1 MDQFVHSTKFD
12 ANILVRSMGCARR
25 VRVSLRAR
33 NFELGSGSTLA
44 AIEVSPPA
52 PLHGD
57 AAVKVV
63 LHSAMAAMLLALL
76 TTRLQDGGSNGVQWC
91 FLGAVL
97 PRRGAE
103 P

>member
-1 MDQFVHSTKFD
+1 MRDQFVHSTKF
-12 ANILVRSMGCARR
+12 VRREHSRSLHGLRTTSARVTACSEFRDR
-25 VRVSLRAR
+25 VGVDFGGHRGVLQR
-33 NFELGSGSTLA
+33 
-44 AIEVSPPA
+44 
-52 PLHGD
+52 LHGD

-76 TTRLQDGGSNGVQWC
+76 TTRLQVAAVV
-91 FLGAVL
+91 FGAVL